1 MGYCQ
6 YIVIPKLKILI
17 EISRYIREDDLPLI
31 KEDLTLIN
39 LMHEE
44 LQRYTGEEKSFR
56 NVTMEEL
63 SKKIVLSDKTL
74 SLISLFDY
82 YMMEYMFLLFLN
94 EYEIEWRIIT
104 EYELYDESDKENYG
118 LNKKYYVIRRK

>member
-31 KEDLTLIN
+31 EEDLTLIN